1 MNSRSSDMMDQLPFK
16 QFRSPNKKKKT
27 EDRKDYDT
35 LDTKPAYS
43 RKEKY
48 QNWKVQYSE
57 SDDYDDQ

>member
-1 MNSRSSDMMDQLPFK
+1 MNSRSSDMMDQPFVK

-35 LDTKPAYS
+35 LDTKPTYS

-48 QNWKVQYSE
+48 QNWKQYQESE
-57 SDDYDDQ
+57 DYDDQ